1 MDRWRWVRFLRTFL
15 SKHLPQS
22 NFKPIYYLGN
32 KSDFIQPIKAAIEAV
47 DPKRGAVGDV
57 FAGTGSVAAALI
69 HERPVVT
76 CDVQEYSRVL
86 CSAVLTPK
94 LEPKHCSSI
103 VAEIDGPFLSRLLAC
118 LEPLAKWEEDGLASE
133 SPQRI
138 AELLESPTLATRE
151 QQAGSNAYEAAAK
164 ASEKRLRDA
173 GLWESPETTVSRLYA
188 GVYFSFRQ
196 AAVLDAALRV
206 GNLSEHENFRD
217 SLVAAALS
225 TASSVVNT
233 VGKHFAQPIRPR
245 SKNGEVKTG
254 LPKVVARDRSIDALK
269 AYQIWLHRYAS
280 LDRPSHAKATVIRG
294 DFQDILTAHGH
305 EMAVVYADPPY
316 TRDHYSRFYHVLETM
331 CLRDNP
337 SFSSVTREG
346 YTSVSRG
353 LYRADRFQS
362 DFCVRSLAP
371 SAFDKLFRTARDQD
385 SAVVLSYS
393 PHERGDGTHPRVVSQ
408 EQILSIARQYYPKL
422 EVQYI
427 DGSTHNVLNSSAL
440 RLKGREHAEL
450 ILKCYR

>member
-1 MDRWRWVRFLRTFL
+1 MDRRRRVRLLRTFL
-15 SKHLPQS
+15 STHLQPS
-22 NFKPIYYLGN
+22 TFKPIYYLGN

-47 DPKRGAVGDV
+47 DPRRGTVGDV

-69 HERPVVT
+69 QERSVVT

-86 CSAVLTPK
+86 CSAVLAAK
-94 LEPKHCSSI
+94 LETKHCSSI
-103 VAEIDGPFLSRLLAC
+103 VAEIDGPFLRRLLAC
-118 LEPLAKWEEDGLASE
+118 VEPLAKWEEDRLASE
-133 SPQRI
+133 SPQQI
-138 AELLESPTLATRE
+138 ADLLESPTLATRE
-151 QQAGSNAYEAAAK
+151 HQVGPEEHEAAAS

-173 GLWESPETTVSRLYA
+173 GLWDSPETTVSRLYG

-206 GNLSEHENFRD
+206 GNLPQHETLRD
-217 SLVAAALS
+217 SLVAVALS

-245 SKNGEVKTG
+245 AKSGEVKTG
-254 LPKVVARDRSIDALK
+254 LLKVVARDRAMDALK
-269 AYQIWLHRYAS
+269 TYQIWLHRYAS
-280 LDRPSHAKATVIRG
+280 LYPIPRAKATVVRG
-294 DFQDILTAHGH
+294 DFHDVLTTHGR
-305 EMAVVYADPPY
+305 EMSVVYADPPY

-337 SFSSVTREG
+337 RFSSVTKEG
-346 YTSVSRG
+346 SASVSRG

-371 SAFDKLFRTARDQD
+371 AAFDKLFKTAREQD

-393 PHERGDGTHPRVVSQ
+393 PHESGDGTHPRVVSQ
-408 EQILSIARQYYPKL
+408 EQILSIARLYYPRL
-422 EVQYI
+422 EIQYI
-427 DGSTHNVLNSSAL
+427 TGSTHTVLNSSAL
-440 RLKGREHAEL
+440 RLKDREHAEL